1 MTAPASGDKAAKT
14 RGELLTGPVFPMVV
28 KFGVPTMVS
37 MLTPA
42 IYNLTGAYFVSTLG
56 TTAVAALGIVFSLH
70 MILAAVG
77 IMTGQGCASQTSR
90 LLGAG
95 EYEAAGFI
103 AGTGILLSVLGG
115 VAIGVLGLLFDEP
128 LLRVLGATPTIMPD
142 AVRYAEVLLIG
153 SPVVCASF
161 TFNNLLRSE
170 GLAVVG
176 MRALLAGGILN
187 LALTPAFILG
197 LGFGIEGAAWAAVL
211 SQAAGLLILVNHYRR
226 KAGLLRI
233 IPPTLERLRR
243 LSPTI
248 LRNGMPSL
256 LRNALAAVA
265 ASILNL
271 TAGGFG
277 DAAVAAMSIV
287 SRVLM
292 TVNAVMVGLGQGYQ
306 PVAGFNWGAGNYAR
320 VKKALVSTI
329 VAGTAFTTAAAIPG
343 FIFSESIV
351 SVFAGGDPEVM
362 ETVRG
367 CPLRASRLRP
377 DGAGPC
383 LHDDPEGGH
392 EEEHGENEGRNR
404 APDVDGRV
412 GESLDHVARDDGG
425 RKVRARGRERE
436 RREGEAAVFRRRD
449 VAREA
454 LDHDVREHEGQ
465 AREDA
470 GAEKRRDPEVG
481 CGKQDGA
488 ARSRHDGEP

>member
-265 ASILNL
+265 A
-271 TAGGFG
+271 
-277 DAAVAAMSIV
+277 MSIV

-362 ETVRG
+362 ETGTTAMRWAFAGFPFIAVSMIANMTYQVLGRPKAASFLSSLRQG
-367 CPLRASRLRP
+367 WCFLPLILTLPGWFGLTGLCASQPLAEVLATLVSLRWIRAIVLEADDLTAKKNASR
-377 DGAGPC
+377 
-383 LHDDPEGGH
+383 
-392 EEEHGENEGRNR
+392 
-404 APDVDGRV
+404 
-412 GESLDHVARDDGG
+412 
-425 RKVRARGRERE
+425 KV
-436 RREGEAAVFRRRD
+436 
-449 VAREA
+449 
-454 LDHDVREHEGQ
+454 
-465 AREDA
+465 
-470 GAEKRRDPEVG
+470 
-481 CGKQDGA
+481 
-488 ARSRHDGEP
+488 

>member
-1 MTAPASGDKAAKT
+1 MTAPAPGDKAAKT
-14 RGELLTGPVFPMVV
+14 RGELLMGPVFPMVV

-197 LGFGIEGAAWAAVL
+197 LGFGIEGRARPGPP
-211 SQAAGLLILVNHYRR
+211 SSPRR
-226 KAGLLRI
+226 RVC
-233 IPPTLERLRR
+233 
-243 LSPTI
+243 S
-248 LRNGMPSL
+248 SS
-256 LRNALAAVA
+256 
-265 ASILNL
+265 SIT
-271 TAGGFG
+271 TAGRRGSSGSFRPRSSACAG
-277 DAAVAAMSIV
+277 
-287 SRVLM
+287 SR
-292 TVNAVMVGLGQGYQ
+292 
-306 PVAGFNWGAGNYAR
+306 PRFCE
-320 VKKALVSTI
+320 
-329 VAGTAFTTAAAIPG
+329 TA
-343 FIFSESIV
+343 
-351 SVFAGGDPEVM
+351 
-362 ETVRG
+362 
-367 CPLRASRLRP
+367 CRA
-377 DGAGPC
+377 
-383 LHDDPEGGH
+383 
-392 EEEHGENEGRNR
+392 
-404 APDVDGRV
+404 
-412 GESLDHVARDDGG
+412 
-425 RKVRARGRERE
+425 
-436 RREGEAAVFRRRD
+436 F
-449 VAREA
+449 
-454 LDHDVREHEGQ
+454 
-465 AREDA
+465 
-470 GAEKRRDPEVG
+470 
-481 CGKQDGA
+481 
-488 ARSRHDGEP
+488 

>member
-329 VAGTAFTTAAAIPG
+329 VAG
-343 FIFSESIV
+343 
-351 SVFAGGDPEVM
+351 GDPEVM
-362 ETVRG
+362 ETGTTAMRWAFAGFPFIAVSMIANMTYQVLGRPKAASFLSSLRQG
-367 CPLRASRLRP
+367 WCFLPLILTLPGWFGLTGLCASQPLAEVLATLVSLRWIRAIVLEADDLTAKKNASRK
-377 DGAGPC
+377 A
-383 LHDDPEGGH
+383 
-392 EEEHGENEGRNR
+392 
-404 APDVDGRV
+404 
-412 GESLDHVARDDGG
+412 
-425 RKVRARGRERE
+425 
-436 RREGEAAVFRRRD
+436 
-449 VAREA
+449 
-454 LDHDVREHEGQ
+454 
-465 AREDA
+465 
-470 GAEKRRDPEVG
+470 
-481 CGKQDGA
+481 
-488 ARSRHDGEP
+488 

>member
-343 FIFSESIV
+343 FPFIAVSMIANMTYQVLGRPKAASFLSSLRQGWCFLPLILTLPGWFGLTGLCASQPLAEVLATLVSLRWIRAIV
-351 SVFAGGDPEVM
+351 LEADDL
-362 ETVRG
+362 TAKKN
-367 CPLRASRLRP
+367 ASR
-377 DGAGPC
+377 
-383 LHDDPEGGH
+383 
-392 EEEHGENEGRNR
+392 
-404 APDVDGRV
+404 
-412 GESLDHVARDDGG
+412 
-425 RKVRARGRERE
+425 KV
-436 RREGEAAVFRRRD
+436 
-449 VAREA
+449 
-454 LDHDVREHEGQ
+454 
-465 AREDA
+465 
-470 GAEKRRDPEVG
+470 
-481 CGKQDGA
+481 
-488 ARSRHDGEP
+488 